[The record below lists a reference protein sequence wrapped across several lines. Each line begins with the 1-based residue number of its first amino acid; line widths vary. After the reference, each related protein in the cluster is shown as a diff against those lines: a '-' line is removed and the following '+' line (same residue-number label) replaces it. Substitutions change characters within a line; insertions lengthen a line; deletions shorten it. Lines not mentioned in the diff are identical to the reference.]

1 MTYTV
6 KFNFIN
12 FVSITQ
18 CKKIII
24 YLIRILVIQVMREST
39 EKQRM
44 LVIID
49 PLGQPPGSFLQATNQ
64 NEISMYKAP
73 ISAH

>member
-1 MTYTV
+1 
-6 KFNFIN
+6 
-12 FVSITQ
+12 
-18 CKKIII
+18 
-24 YLIRILVIQVMREST
+24 MREST